1 VPWAVSERPR
11 QDSNL
16 RTRLRRPVLYP
27 LSYEGK
33 SRNATAVR
41 RVAPLYH
48 RGVPPVTVLVIDDDP
63 VIVKLL
69 QVNFELEGFTV
80 ITAHDG
86 FEGVERAKT
95 GEPDVVIS
103 DIMMPGMNGLEL
115 VSTLK
120 SDPQTADLPVL
131 LLSAKAQMAD
141 VQRGF
146 DLGADDYVTKP
157 FDPIELVEKVT
168 ALAAARRR

>member
-1 VPWAVSERPR
+1 
-11 QDSNL
+11 
-16 RTRLRRPVLYP
+16 
-27 LSYEGK
+27 
-33 SRNATAVR
+33 
-41 RVAPLYH
+41 
-48 RGVPPVTVLVIDDDP
+48 VTVLVIDDDP